1 MPEHIKELKKLQQ
14 LCWKE
19 IERYV
24 SERDSLGTK
33 IMAKDIFDIDFLIR
47 HPFCTKGEE
56 WDSVYELVISFKT
69 CDKIEFP
76 FLAEIISKR
85 V

>member
-1 MPEHIKELKKLQQ
+1 MPEHIKELKKLQK

-33 IMAKDIFDIDFLIR
+33 VMAEDIADLDFLIR
-47 HPFCTKGEE
+47 HPFCTNGEE
-56 WDSVYELVISFKT
+56 WDSVHELVISFKT
-69 CDKIEFP
+69 RDKIEFP